1 MVRPARGSF
10 LEGDVVDREL
20 DCGHLPGVEPDEC
33 GRSEGVFLGSARMLT
48 LPRAASETP
57 DAGRLPEPWRLGCSD
72 GENWGRG

>member
-1 MVRPARGSF
+1 MGKGLLEALGLRNARARPRVRLRLHRRRHRRAPRAGAMS
-10 LEGDVVDREL
+10 
-20 DCGHLPGVEPDEC
+20 
-33 GRSEGVFLGSARMLT
+33 VFT